1 MFQLVVDAVE
11 KSIRALE
18 GERSELSE
26 EALEL
31 EKKTDEMERSLRARH
46 IERLNSG
53 KCQPDVGVVFID
65 ILSNLERV
73 ADHAHN
79 VALIVRDI
87 QVIHHRQAVK

>member
-1 MFQLVVDAVE
+1 
-11 KSIRALE
+11 
-18 GERSELSE
+18 
-26 EALEL
+26 
-31 EKKTDEMERSLRARH
+31 
-46 IERLNSG
+46 
-53 KCQPDVGVVFID
+53 VFID